1 MIGLVVEAFGWEVGP
16 EAQRQSVDVVRGKIV
31 EALNALSAVGAVG
44 AATLMAVLVSTVN
57 TTKPELFLEVANTR
71 RRAPRIPV
79 QNFITH

>member
-31 EALNALSAVGAVG
+31 EALNALSAVG